1 MNLNLADKK
10 DLMYYS
16 SKRKFLFLLTST
28 VGFNVYGQGILP
40 QWMRRSEPKSP
51 PLIANI
57 NITDPNEAGL
67 IEIIA
72 TTSKNR
78 ITSTKINGQE
88 IGGFEGTIGR
98 FEKVIPKGK
107 NIIALVL
114 TDEYNQTF
122 TKEFRVDF
130 IDKII
135 ENKTSEQKVA
145 EKKYKKPNLIA
156 LVIGNSNYKF
166 APLKNPINDARAVSD
181 KLLSLGYKTILGLDL
196 SRDKVIGLI
205 NEFGVLSRNHDVAL
219 VYYAGHG
226 IQIAKENFIVPV
238 DFDANNLKADI
249 QKHVVNIRELIS
261 EKISSPTKLLIL
273 DACRD
278 NPFIENVVKGRGLKF
293 EKGLASMELDG
304 KDDKKNIQSNGTLIA
319 FSTKD
324 GFVAEDG
331 AGIHSP
337 YTEAFL
343 RHVTDL
349 ADINIIFRRVRQEV
363 MKKTQGVQIPW
374 EYGSLVGDEI
384 VIGQMD

>member
-1 MNLNLADKK
+1 MKI
-10 DLMYYS
+10 Y
-16 SKRKFLFLLTST
+16 SKRAFLIFSTSA
-28 VGFNVYGQGILP
+28 VGMKVYGQGILP
-40 QWMRRSEPKSP
+40 QWMRRSDPKPP
-51 PLIANI
+51 PLIANV

-88 IGGFEGTIGR
+88 IGGFDGAIGR

-238 DFDANNLKADI
+238 DFDANNLKSDI

-261 EKISSPTKLLIL
+261 EKISSSTKLLIL

-278 NPFIENVVKGRGLKF
+278 NPFIENSVKGRGIKF

-304 KDDKKNIQSNGTLIA
+304 KDDKKNTQSNGTLIA